1 MMNLLEQKRQSI
13 NELCDLYRVD
23 KLFAFGS
30 AITDRFNEQ
39 SDIDLL
45 VDMEPMSPEEKGETL
60 LLLWDALEK
69 MFARR
74 VDLLTEQ
81 SLHNPYLRDN
91 ITRTKRLIYERGS
104 QKAA

>member
-1 MMNLLEQKRQSI
+1 MNLLEQKRQSI
-13 NELCDLYRVD
+13 LELCDLYRVN

-30 AITDRFNEQ
+30 AITNRFNDQ
-39 SDIDLL
+39 SDVDLL
-45 VDMEPMSPEEKGETL
+45 VDLEPMSPEEKGETL
-60 LLLWDALEK
+60 LLFWDALEK
-69 MFARR
+69 IFARR

-81 SLHNPYLRDN
+81 SLNNPYLRDN

>member
-1 MMNLLEQKRQSI
+1 MNLLEQKGQYI
-13 NELCDLYRVD
+13 FELCDLYKVN

-45 VDMEPMSPEEKGETL
+45 VDMQPMSPEEKGETL

-91 ITRTKRLIYERGS
+91 ITRTKRLIYERGNK
-104 QKAA
+104 KAA